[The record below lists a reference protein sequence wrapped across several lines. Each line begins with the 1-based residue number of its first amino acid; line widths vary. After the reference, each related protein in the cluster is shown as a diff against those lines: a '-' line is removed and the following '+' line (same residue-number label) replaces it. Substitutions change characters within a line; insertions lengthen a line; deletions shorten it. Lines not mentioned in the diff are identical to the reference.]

1 MPPPPEPSERLSGN
15 ESSRL
20 NRRPAVVLRSPPPSP
35 LAIFCGAHELITSE
49 NILESDYDE
58 HRPGMVQILPEAL
71 SFVSPSVY
79 KEARMTRS
87 NGCGARVHG
96 AVSFPRQSRTL
107 NQLQC
112 WCGEEENVAETVVP
126 LERMYF
132 PQTLREV
139 LDLRD
144 NTCGCVMKGVGCA
157 VCGNPLGAV
166 QTHCSTHSFRGS
178 TALPKSSTYFF
189 GPSAVTPTP
198 SSLPPVPYSN
208 APASASSASAVEL
221 APMAIPLPPSV
232 ENLFSSEFIQ
242 SVANGLD
249 EFVDVGLFRGD
260 GDLNFERDF
269 GQWFNPDDVGMVLGD
284 LTPSSH

>member
-1 MPPPPEPSERLSGN
+1 M
-15 ESSRL
+15 
-20 NRRPAVVLRSPPPSP
+20 
-35 LAIFCGAHELITSE
+35 C
-49 NILESDYDE
+49 
-58 HRPGMVQILPEAL
+58 
-71 SFVSPSVY
+71 

-87 NGCGARVHG
+87 NGCGARMHG
-96 AVSFPRQSRTL
+96 AAFLPRQSRML
-107 NQLQC
+107 NQLQS
-112 WCGEEENVAETVVP
+112 WYGEEENVAETVVQ

-132 PQTLREV
+132 PQMLWEV
-139 LDLRD
+139 LDLLD
-144 NTCGCVMKGVGCA
+144 DIGTAACGCGMEGVG
-157 VCGNPLGAV
+157 GNPLGAV
-166 QTHCSTHSFRGS
+166 QTHCSTHSFHGS

-221 APMAIPLPPSV
+221 APMASV
-232 ENLFSSEFIQ
+232 
-242 SVANGLD
+242 VNGLD

-269 GQWFNPDDVGMVLGD
+269 GQWFNPDDVGMELGD

>member
-1 MPPPPEPSERLSGN
+1 M
-15 ESSRL
+15 
-20 NRRPAVVLRSPPPSP
+20 
-35 LAIFCGAHELITSE
+35 
-49 NILESDYDE
+49 
-58 HRPGMVQILPEAL
+58 
-71 SFVSPSVY
+71 Y
-79 KEARMTRS
+79 KEAWTTRS

-96 AVSFPRQSRTL
+96 AVSLPRQSRNL
-107 NQLQC
+107 NQLHC
-112 WCGEEENVAETVVP
+112 WYGEEENVAETVVP
-126 LERMYF
+126 LERIYF

-144 NTCGCVMKGVGCA
+144 DTCGCVMKGVGCA

-198 SSLPPVPYSN
+198 SSLPQVPHSN
-208 APASASSASAVEL
+208 APASASSASAVEPVS
-221 APMAIPLPPSV
+221 AV
-232 ENLFSSEFIQ
+232 NLFSSEFIP

-260 GDLNFERDF
+260 ADLNFERDF
-269 GQWFNPDDVGMVLGD
+269 AQWFNPDDVGVLTG
-284 LTPSSH
+284 